1 MRILVTGGAGFIGSA
16 LCRYLI
22 GYTGDSVLNVDK
34 LTYASNLSSLA
45 PIDTS
50 PRYGFRQADVCDS
63 SHLDA
68 LLEAFKPTAIV
79 HLAAESHVDRSI
91 TGSEA
96 FIQTNIVGTYRLLE
110 STRRYWAGLP
120 EKQRRNFRFLQVST
134 DEVYGSLGNDGLF
147 REDTP
152 YDPSSPY
159 SASKAAG
166 DHLVMAWHRTYGLP
180 TLISNCSNNYGP
192 YQFPEKLVPLMILN
206 AREGRP
212 LPIYGNGS
220 NVRDWLY
227 VNDHARAL
235 YLILKHGRP
244 GQTYNV
250 GGASERSN
258 LEVVERICQLM
269 DTFSPEGAPH
279 KRLITFVQDRPGHDH
294 RYAID
299 SSKLISELGWRPE
312 ETFETGLSRTIGW
325 YLANERWWQ
334 PLRAGRYAGER
345 LGLMLTDKVA

>member
-34 LTYASNLSSLA
+34 LTYASSLASLA

-68 LLEAFKPTAIV
+68 LMESFKPTAIV

-96 FIQTNIVGTYRLLE
+96 FVQTNIVGTYRLLE
-110 STRRYWAGLP
+110 SARRYWSQLP
-120 EKQRRNFRFLQVST
+120 ERQRRQFRFLQVST
-134 DEVYGSLGNDGLF
+134 DEVYGSLGRDGLF
-147 REDTP
+147 SEDTA

-159 SASKAAG
+159 SASKAAA

-192 YQFPEKLVPLMILN
+192 YQFPEKLIPLMILN
-206 AREGRP
+206 AREGKP
-212 LPIYGNGS
+212 LPIYGNGQ

-227 VNDHARAL
+227 VTDHARAL
-235 YLILKHGRP
+235 YIILKNGRP

-250 GGASERSN
+250 GGANERTN
-258 LEVVERICQLM
+258 LEVVERICSLM
-269 DTFSPEGAPH
+269 DQLQPAGTPH
-279 KRLITFVQDRPGHDH
+279 AQLITYVQDRPGHDH

-299 SSKLISELGWRPE
+299 SSKLISELGWKPE
-312 ETFETGLSRTIGW
+312 ETFDTGLSRTISW
-325 YLANERWWQ
+325 YQSNEAWWQ

-345 LGLMLTDKVA
+345 LGLLFGQKVA